1 MCLTN
6 TSRKEKGGYIMLKDF
21 LWKTFE
27 YTGNIENYM
36 FFKELSDFENKN
48 VKDKKSNESVPDL
61 DNTTT

>member
-1 MCLTN
+1 
-6 TSRKEKGGYIMLKDF
+6 MLKDF